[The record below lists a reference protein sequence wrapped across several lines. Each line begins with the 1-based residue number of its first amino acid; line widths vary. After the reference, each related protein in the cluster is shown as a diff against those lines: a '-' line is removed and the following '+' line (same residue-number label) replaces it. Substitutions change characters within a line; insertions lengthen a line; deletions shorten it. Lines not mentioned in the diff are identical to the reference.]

1 MVIGGLRNR
10 GRVNWNRF
18 PVEYVPGG
26 IRRPSQLIEL
36 HVSQELPVMR
46 PHFRRSTPNIGFAI
60 SRLVPRVVHAL
71 GMALLLIG
79 LVGRHSSAELNAEE
93 LDDVRQTA
101 ISQVE
106 QQAELLAV
114 VNRSIWELAEV
125 GLEERES
132 SAILVGHLRDAGF
145 DVQVGISGMPTA
157 FVASY
162 GSQKPIIGILAE
174 YDALPDM
181 SQQVSP
187 ERLPRQEGGAGHAC
201 GHSGLATGALGAA
214 LAVKEAMEK
223 HQLPGTIRL
232 YGTPAEETLIG
243 KVYMTLDGQFDDLD
257 ICLHWHPGTR
267 NESWASS
274 SKAVVSAKFTFRG
287 TAAHASVSPDSGRSA
302 LDAVE
307 LMNVGANFMREHLRE
322 DARIHYVITDGG
334 GAPNVVPPQAT
345 VWYFVRAD
353 SHQDVQYNF
362 RWLKDIARGAATMTR
377 TNFTVQ
383 IDTDCHEIIPNA
395 PLTEVISR
403 NLERI
408 QPPEFTEEEHIFA
421 RRLQAPLVEQF
432 ERQFPIALDS
442 RVHRSSVAAPPSKG
456 STDVG
461 DVSWRVP
468 TGGLRTTCFP
478 AESPGHSWQNV
489 ASIGSTIGDKGSI
502 YAAKI
507 LAVSALDLMQDPR
520 LIAAARADWKQ
531 RMEGREYFSFIPEG
545 QPAPE
550 RIR

>member
-1 MVIGGLRNR
+1 MMCSL
-10 GRVNWNRF
+10 
-18 PVEYVPGG
+18 
-26 IRRPSQLIEL
+26 
-36 HVSQELPVMR
+36 
-46 PHFRRSTPNIGFAI
+46 FRLSTPD
-60 SRLVPRVVHAL
+60 L
-71 GMALLLIG
+71 GMAFSTRARCRILFWLGLALLQVG
-79 LVGRHSSAELNAEE
+79 LAGWHPSDGLLGDEF
-93 LDDVRQTA
+93 DDVRKSA
-101 ISQVE
+101 ISHVD
-106 QQAELLAV
+106 QQADLLAG

-132 SAILVGHLRDAGF
+132 SAILIRNLRDAGF
-145 DVQVGISGMPTA
+145 EIQKGVSGMPTA
-157 FVASY
+157 FVASF
-162 GSQKPIIGILAE
+162 GSGQPIIGILAE

-181 SQQVSP
+181 SQQAVP
-187 ERLPRQEGGAGHAC
+187 ERTPREEGGAGHAC

-214 LAVKEAMEK
+214 LAVKAAMEE
-223 HQLPGTIRL
+223 HRLPGTLRL

-267 NESWASS
+267 NEAWASS

-362 RWLKDIARGAATMTR
+362 RWLKDIARGAAMMTR
-377 TNFTVQ
+377 TDFTVQ

-395 PLTEVISR
+395 PLTEVITR

-408 QPPEFTEEEHIFA
+408 HPPEFTEEEQVFA

-507 LAVSALDLMQDPR
+507 LAASALDLMQDPR

-545 QPAPE
+545 QPAPA